1 MDIKNSNHALPSGRV
16 RGRGRPFLYYVARDL
31 ISRYGNNLS
40 QVTIVFPGKRA
51 ELYMNSFLSHF
62 AQGPVWAPRFR
73 TIDEL
78 FQQMTDLTES
88 DNILNVCRLYRIY
101 AQLLG
106 DEAES
111 LDEFYGWGEILMND
125 FNDIDK
131 HLVDADSLFANAG
144 DLTRLEATDYLS
156 EDQIAALRKFFSN
169 FDPEHQTLLKER
181 FVRMWGVMPEMY
193 RRLKA
198 ELRSEGLMYKGALY
212 REVAEKVK
220 GEGLRVKDEG
230 LRVKDVTGSAAS
242 LVEEGLRVKDET
254 GSAASLVEE
263 GLRVYCFV
271 GFNVLDDVE
280 EAFFSALR
288 DSGQALFYWD
298 YDTYYAAADSDHEA
312 GRFLRHNL
320 TKFPSA
326 LPPETETEIFQ
337 NLLQPQKQ
345 IRILSASTDNAQV
358 RYLPQWLSTLSD
370 ADRQSAAIVLC
381 DEALMRPAMHSLPPE
396 TEVNITMGYPLTDTA
411 IHGYLS
417 ALIDLQV
424 DGYNA
429 ELGHFLPTA
438 LERVEK
444 NPFFATFPQELRP
457 LAHTTDAAALIDWLI
472 AVTEH
477 LGQSLSQTES
487 PSPYNQLYA
496 EATFQL
502 YRILN
507 QFRWLVADGTLSVQ
521 PNTLR
526 RLIRQAL
533 QSASIPFHGDMERGV
548 QVMGLLEARNL
559 DFHHLIMLSVGEGIL
574 PRRSSDTSLI
584 PYILRAHFGLDT
596 VERQDSVYAYSFYRL
611 LQRAGHVTL
620 VYNEN
625 SSGATQREQSRFLR
639 QLLTETPLPIAQG
652 KLEAPFSVRPSTPLV
667 REKDARVMQVLREKP
682 ALSPTAI
689 NQYVECPMRFYFQQV
704 AHLRMPDRP
713 QDGIDNARFG
723 TLFHDTCETFYRHL
737 TQMTGRPRVL
747 RSDLQPLF
755 GRQSSP
761 VPLFV
766 DLVFWVDFFHGLD
779 YDSFTHEKEREAFL
793 HPFLEC
799 ADWDRFSKMVNQL
812 YGGHEARS
820 HYFTGV
826 NMIIR
831 GVIIRLVNQL
841 LRWDMEHAPFT
852 IYGMEEDRYTH
863 FTIPSGDREVTL
875 RVGGRIDRMDI
886 MPLNGC
892 PTLRVVDY
900 KTGRAKGG
908 PASVEAIF
916 DASGHNAHGYY
927 LQTFL
932 YSLIMSQ
939 ERPDM
944 PVSPSL
950 FYVLSATDPVAYD
963 PTLRLG
969 KETVADIRTFAGAY
983 TEGLQRLLSEIY
995 DPTRPFVQT
1004 GDEQG
1009 ACKFCDFRRLCGR

>member
-1 MDIKNSNHALPSGRV
+1 MK
-16 RGRGRPFLYYVARDL
+16 PFLYYVARDL
-31 ISRYGNNLS
+31 VSRYGNNLS

-156 EDQIAALRKFFSN
+156 KEQIAALQKFFSN

-181 FVRMWGVMPEMY
+181 FVRMWGAMPEMY

-220 GEGLRVKDEG
+220 REGLMRNGAKPGGKDAS
-230 LRVKDVTGSAAS
+230 GSAAS
-242 LVEEGLRVKDET
+242 LVEE
-254 GSAASLVEE
+254 SNPSPI
-263 GLRVYCFV
+263 YCFV

-280 EAFFSALR
+280 EALFAALR

-298 YDTYYAAADSDHEA
+298 YDTYYAAPDSDHEA

-320 TKFPSA
+320 AKFPCA
-326 LPPETETEIFQ
+326 LPEEAETEIFQ
-337 NLLQPQKQ
+337 NLLSPDNLPSSLAGRGKQ

-358 RYLPQWLSTLSD
+358 RYLPQWLATLSE

-381 DEALMRPAMHSLPPE
+381 DEALMRPAMHSLPQE

-411 IHGYLS
+411 IHGYIS

-424 DGYNA
+424 DGYNE

-457 LAHTTDAAALIDWLI
+457 LAHTTDTTALIDWLI

-507 QFRWLVADGTLSVQ
+507 QFRWLVADGTLSVL

-533 QSASIPFHGDMERGV
+533 LSASIPFHGDMDQGV

-559 DFHHLIMLSVGEGIL
+559 DFRHLIMLSVGEGIL

-611 LQRAGHVTL
+611 LQRAEDITL
-620 VYNEN
+620 VYNGN

-639 QLLTETPLPIAQG
+639 QLLTETTLPITQG
-652 KLEAPFSVRPSTPLV
+652 KLEAPFSVRPAKSLT
-667 REKDARVMQVLREKP
+667 REKDTRIMQILREKP

-689 NQYVECPMRFYFQQV
+689 NQYIECPMRFYFQQV

-723 TLFHDTCETFYRHL
+723 TIFHDTCETFYRHL
-737 TQMTGRPRVL
+737 IHITGRRQVL

-755 GRQSSP
+755 GRQSSS
-761 VPLFV
+761 VPLYV
-766 DLVFWVDFFHGLD
+766 DLVFWVDFFHGLE
-779 YDSFTHEKEREAFL
+779 YDSFTHAKEREDFL
-793 HPFLEC
+793 RPFLAAPDQPTFC
-799 ADWDRFSKMVNQL
+799 KQVLQL
-812 YGGHEARS
+812 YGGHAEARDR
-820 HYFTGV
+820 YFTGI

-831 GVIIRLVNQL
+831 SVIIRLVNQL

-852 IYGMEEDRYTH
+852 LYGMEVDRYTQ
-863 FTIPSGDREVTL
+863 FTVPSGDQEVTL

-886 MPLNGC
+886 MTLDGC
-892 PTLRVVDY
+892 PTLRVEDY
-900 KTGRAKGG
+900 KTGKAKSG
-908 PASVEAIF
+908 PTTLEAIF

-939 ERPDM
+939 EQPDM
-944 PVSPSL
+944 PVSPCL
-950 FYVLSATDPVAYD
+950 FYVLSATDPIAYS

-969 KETVADIRTFAGAY
+969 KETVTDIRTFA
-983 TEGLQRLLSEIY
+983 TEYAESLRRVLAEIY

-1004 GDEQG
+1004 QDEQG